1 MNTVPAFAAFFM
13 FGLVGSAGLL
23 SAQDKVDAATKQELK
38 KTDTVPP
45 ATGKDLP
52 EKAGTSEP
60 SSKIKGL
67 NQNTDVFVNGSL
79 AVPGAAADTETTP
92 SKFSARNAESDRLP
106 IAAFRLK
113 HLTDDQ
119 RREIAQI
126 IGKQRD
132 QAIAPAGAA
141 EIYIVGAEVP
151 AAVALQELAPLP
163 DALVA
168 KIPELGG
175 TGFMRAGGKLVL
187 VDLDNSLVIGVLP
200 AN

>member
-1 MNTVPAFAAFFM
+1 MNRVPTFAAFFVLA
-13 FGLVGSAGLL
+13 LVGSAGLM
-23 SAQDKVDAATKQELK
+23 SAQDKADAPTKQELK

-67 NQNTDVFVNGSL
+67 NPDADVFVNGSL

-119 RREIAQI
+119 RREIVQM

-132 QAIAPAGAA
+132 LAIAPAGAA
-141 EIYIVGAEVP
+141 DIAVVGAQVP

-163 DALVA
+163 DELVA

>member
-1 MNTVPAFAAFFM
+1 MNRVPTFAAFFVLA
-13 FGLVGSAGLL
+13 LVGSGGLM
-23 SAQDKVDAATKQELK
+23 SAQDKADAPTKQELK

-67 NQNTDVFVNGSL
+67 NPDADVFVNGSL

-92 SKFSARNAESDRLP
+92 SKFSARNAESDKLP
-106 IAAFRLK
+106 IAAYRLK

-119 RREIAQI
+119 RREIVQM

-132 QAIAPAGAA
+132 LAIAPTGAA
-141 EIYIVGAEVP
+141 DIAVVGAQVP
-151 AAVALQELAPLP
+151 APVALQELAPLP
-163 DALVA
+163 DELVA

-175 TGFMRAGGKLVL
+175 TGFMRVGGKLVL

-200 AN
+200 TN